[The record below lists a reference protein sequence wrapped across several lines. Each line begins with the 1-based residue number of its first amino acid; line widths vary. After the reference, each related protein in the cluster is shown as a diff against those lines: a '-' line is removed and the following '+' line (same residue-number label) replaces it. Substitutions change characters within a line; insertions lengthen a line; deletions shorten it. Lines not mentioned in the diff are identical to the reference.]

1 MEYVGV
7 EMKHLDKFFVSISLS
22 VVACQ
27 YYGFYLF
34 AGWRGVITALIN
46 MVIYGLIAFMF
57 ERAAERNGEKADT
70 YRAQLHNAIQDR
82 DNMENQLYNAK
93 QQLYIHGLGKNPVN
107 Q

>member
-7 EMKHLDKFFVSISLS
+7 EMKHFDKFFVSISIS
-22 VVACQ
+22 VLTCQ

-46 MVIYGLIAFMF
+46 MIIYGLIAIMF
-57 ERAAERNGEKADT
+57 ERSADRNREMAAA

-93 QQLYIHGLGKNPVN
+93 KELYIHGLRKI

>member
-1 MEYVGV
+1 
-7 EMKHLDKFFVSISLS
+7 MKHLDKFFVSMSLS
-22 VVACQ
+22 IIACQ
-27 YYGFYLF
+27 YYGFYMF

-46 MVIYGLIAFMF
+46 MILYGLIAFMF
-57 ERAAERNGEKADT
+57 ERAADKNREMADT

-82 DNMENQLYNAK
+82 DNMENQLYSAK